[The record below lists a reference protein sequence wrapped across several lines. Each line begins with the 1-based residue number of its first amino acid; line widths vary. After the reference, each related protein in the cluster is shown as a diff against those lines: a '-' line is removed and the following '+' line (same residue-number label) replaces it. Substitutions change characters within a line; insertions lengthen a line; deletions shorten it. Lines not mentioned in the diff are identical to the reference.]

1 MFRNFKVSVLLV
13 CLALLGLAALPA
25 YPKTETASAKLHP
38 AEVENARKLLG
49 ESPTGE
55 RPDPSQR
62 ASLQDGAD
70 LGSGGTMTLSIPK
83 LDLENIPVPTS
94 DSQVALD
101 REGIIRLKESGVPW
115 EEGSNTFIV
124 GHALGFLWT
133 RTPYVFYE
141 LNQLKPGDEIIAK
154 DQAANEYRF
163 KVYDRVTVKPEDYW
177 VTHPVPGK
185 TTISLQTCTP
195 IPTFENR
202 LIIRGELET

>member
-1 MFRNFKVSVLLV
+1 VFKSLRVSVLLV

-25 YPKTETASAKLHP
+25 YPKMETASAKLSP
-38 AEVENARKLLG
+38 VEIQNARKLLG

-55 RPDPSQR
+55 RADPSQR
-62 ASLQDGAD
+62 ASLQDGDDAP
-70 LGSGGTMTLSIPK
+70 GGTMTLTVPK
-83 LDLENIPVPTS
+83 LDLEDIPVPTS